1 MHRPHLHLPH
11 LHRPSRHRELRARR
25 ADRSRI
31 QPSDGLSTMDA
42 QAIDEALTD
51 CAVYDH
57 GRREGGRV
65 PLTEALDRA
74 HRASDGFVWIG
85 LHNPEPAAVEA
96 VGAQFGLHPLVVEDA
111 IQAHQRPKLERHE
124 TMFSLVMKTAEYVDE
139 TEHVEIGE
147 LMLVVGPKFVVSIR
161 HGTPVPLHG
170 LREDLENDRTR
181 MERGPGAVFHAI
193 VDRVV
198 DEYADVLDGL
208 VNDVDEVEAMVF
220 STERIDP
227 TERIYR
233 LKREVIAFKKA
244 VGPLV
249 HPLTRLVEDQDLPV
263 PDRARPYL
271 RDVLDHLVRDA
282 EAVNSIDDILSG
294 VLDANLAQISLR
306 QSEDARKISAW
317 AAIAVVPTMIFG
329 LYGMNFEH
337 MPELKWHLGYPA
349 VLLVTLG
356 ICAELYRR
364 LRRAGWL

>member
-1 MHRPHLHLPH
+1 MRRPPTHRT
-11 LHRPSRHRELRARR
+11 LRTRR
-25 ADRSRI
+25 SDRSRLRE
-31 QPSDGLSTMDA
+31 PVALAPVDA
-42 QAIDEALTD
+42 ATIDAALTD

-57 GRREGGRV
+57 GRRRGGLV
-65 PLTEALDRA
+65 PVTEALERA
-74 HRASDGFVWIG
+74 HRTDDGFVWIG
-85 LHNPEPAAVEA
+85 LHDPEPAAVEA
-96 VGAQFGLHPLVVEDA
+96 LGAQFGLHPLLVEDA
-111 IQAHQRPKLERHE
+111 IHAHQRPKLERHDDLL
-124 TMFSLVMKTAEYVDE
+124 SLVLKTAQYDDD
-139 TEHVEIGE
+139 TERVAIGE
-147 LMLVVGPKFVVSIR
+147 LMVVVGPKFIVTIR
-161 HGTPVPLHG
+161 HGTPVPLKD
-170 LREDLENDRTR
+170 LREDLESDRTR

-208 VNDVDEVEAMVF
+208 FTDVDEVEVDVF
-220 STERIDP
+220 SDERTDP

-249 HPLTRLVEDQDLPV
+249 TPLTRLVEDDDLPV

-282 EAVNSIDDILSG
+282 EAVNAIDDVLSG

-337 MPELKWHLGYPA
+337 MPELRWDLGYPA
-349 VLLVTLG
+349 VLVVTIV
-356 ICAELYRR
+356 ICATLYRR

>member
-1 MHRPHLHLPH
+1 MRRPPTYRSL
-11 LHRPSRHRELRARR
+11 RHRR
-25 ADRSRI
+25 ADRSRL
-31 QPSDGLSTMDA
+31 QPQGPPTALEAKS
-42 QAIDEALTD
+42 IDDALTD
-51 CAVYDH
+51 CAVYDN
-57 GRREGGRV
+57 GERKGGTV
-65 PLTEALDRA
+65 PFTEAMDRA
-74 HRASDGFVWIG
+74 HRSRDGFVWIG
-85 LHNPEPAAVEA
+85 LHDPEPAAVEA
-96 VGAQFGLHPLVVEDA
+96 IGAQFGLHPLQIEDA
-111 IQAHQRPKLERHE
+111 IHAHQRPKLEAKDGLI
-124 TMFSLVMKTAEYVDE
+124 SLVMKTARYVDE
-139 TEHVEIGE
+139 TEHVEVGE

-161 HGTPVPLHG
+161 HGAPVPLHA

-198 DEYADVLDGL
+198 DEYSDVLDGL
-208 VNDVDEVEAMVF
+208 YNDVDEVEAMVF
-220 STERIDP
+220 SDERNNP

-249 HPLTRLVEDQDLPV
+249 TPLTRLVEDEDLPV

-271 RDVLDHLVRDA
+271 RDVLDHLERDA
-282 EAVNSIDDILSG
+282 EAVNAIDDVLSG

-337 MPELKWHLGYPA
+337 MPELKWDLGYPL
-349 VLLVTLG
+349 VLVITIA
-356 ICAELYRR
+356 ICGFLYAR

>member
-1 MHRPHLHLPH
+1 MR
-11 LHRPSRHRELRARR
+11 RPSTHRTLRHRR

-31 QPSDGLSTMDA
+31 QPPGPPTALEARS
-42 QAIDEALTD
+42 IDQALTD
-51 CAVYDH
+51 CAVYDS
-57 GRREGGRV
+57 GRREGGVV
-65 PLTEALDRA
+65 PLTDAMARA
-74 HRASDGFVWIG
+74 HRAKDGFVWIG
-85 LHNPEPAAVEA
+85 LHDPEPAAVEA
-96 VGAQFGLHPLVVEDA
+96 VGAQFGLHPLVVEDG
-111 IQAHQRPKLERHE
+111 IHAHQRPKLELHDGLI
-124 TMFSLVMKTAEYVDE
+124 SLVMKTAEYIDE
-139 TEHVEIGE
+139 TEHVEVGE
-147 LMLVVGPKFVVSIR
+147 LMVVVGPKFVVTIR
-161 HGTPVPLHG
+161 HGSPLPLRG

-208 VNDVDEVEAMVF
+208 YNDVDEVEAMVF
-220 STERIDP
+220 SDQRNNP
-227 TERIYR
+227 TERVYR

-249 HPLTRLVEDQDLPV
+249 HPLTRLVEDDDLPV
-263 PDRARPYL
+263 PQRARPYL

-282 EAVNSIDDILSG
+282 EAVNSIDDVLSG

-337 MPELKWHLGYPA
+337 MPELKWDLGYPA

-356 ICAELYRR
+356 ICAALYRR
-364 LRRAGWL
+364 LRGAGWL

>member
-1 MHRPHLHLPH
+1 MHRPPT
-11 LHRPSRHRELRARR
+11 HRTLRARR

-31 QPSDGLSTMDA
+31 QAASPPTPLEARS
-42 QAIDEALTD
+42 IDEALTD

-57 GRREGGRV
+57 GERKGGVV
-65 PLTEALDRA
+65 PLTEAMDRA
-74 HRASDGFVWIG
+74 HRAKDGFVWIG
-85 LHNPEPAAVEA
+85 LHDPEPAAVEA
-96 VGAQFGLHPLVVEDA
+96 LGAQFGLHPLLVEDA
-111 IQAHQRPKLERHE
+111 IQAHQRPKLEVHE
-124 TMFSLVMKTAEYVDE
+124 GLIALVMKTAEYVDE
-139 TEHVEIGE
+139 TERVQIGE
-147 LMLVVGPKFVVSIR
+147 LMLVVGPKFVVTIR
-161 HGTPVPLHG
+161 HGSPVPLKG
-170 LREDLENDRTR
+170 LREDLENDRIR

-208 VNDVDEVEAMVF
+208 FNDVDEVEATVF
-220 STERIDP
+220 SDERSNP

-249 HPLTRLVEDQDLPV
+249 HPLTRLVEDEDLPV

-271 RDVLDHLVRDA
+271 RDVLDHLQRDA
-282 EAVNSIDDILSG
+282 EAVNSIDDVLSG

-306 QSEDARKISAW
+306 QNEDARKISAW

-329 LYGMNFEH
+329 LYGMNFQH
-337 MPELKWHLGYPA
+337 MPELKWELGYPA
-349 VLLVTLG
+349 VLVLTVVVCG
-356 ICAELYRR
+356 FLYAR

>member
-1 MHRPHLHLPH
+1 MRPPHR
-11 LHRPSRHRELRARR
+11 RPAHPAR
-25 ADRSRI
+25 ADADASPDGGRSR
-31 QPSDGLSTMDA
+31 SFDA
-42 QAIDEALTD
+42 ALTD

-57 GRREGGRV
+57 GERKGGTL
-65 PLTEALDRA
+65 PLSEALDRA
-74 HRASDGFVWIG
+74 HRSDDGFVWIG
-85 LHNPEPAAVEA
+85 LHDPEPAAVEA
-96 VGAQFGLHPLVVEDA
+96 LGEQFGLHPLLVEDA
-111 IQAHQRPKLERHE
+111 VHAHQRPKLEQHDGLL
-124 TMFSLVMKTAEYVDE
+124 SIVLKTAHYDDE
-139 TEHVEIGE
+139 TEHVVIGE

-161 HGTPVPLHG
+161 HGSPVPLDD
-170 LREDLENDRTR
+170 LRQDLEDDRTR
-181 MERGPGAVFHAI
+181 LSRGPGAVFHGI
-193 VDRVV
+193 IDRVV

-220 STERIDP
+220 SDERNNP

-233 LKREVIAFKKA
+233 LKREVIAFKRA

-249 HPLTRLVEDQDLPV
+249 HPLSRLVEDGELPV

-282 EAVNSIDDILSG
+282 ETVSSIDDILSG

-337 MPELKWHLGYPA
+337 MPELRWDLGYPL
-349 VLLVTLG
+349 VLVVTLG
-356 ICAELYRR
+356 ICVTLYTR